1 MRTNTRILVMLA
13 VAAAVA
19 AMPVWS
25 NAQET
30 LSTGAANTAHT
41 IVVAGQG
48 SVNDTPDQT
57 SVTLGVETTKTTA
70 QDAQNANSATMTEII
85 RQIAAVGI
93 PADQMRTTGVELNP
107 QRRPGPGNGQITGY
121 TATNRIVVTVNDL
134 RLTGRV
140 IDAGV
145 GAGANEVAGISFG
158 LRDAKADQTRALRL
172 AVQNAKD
179 TATILAQAAG
189 VGPLRLVRL
198 EVLGEASPTPRIALA
213 AAQSVETP
221 VLPGMV
227 SVTASVRAVYA
238 F

>member
-1 MRTNTRILVMLA
+1 
-13 VAAAVA
+13 
-19 AMPVWS
+19 
-25 NAQET
+25 
-30 LSTGAANTAHT
+30 
-41 IVVAGQG
+41 
-48 SVNDTPDQT
+48 
-57 SVTLGVETTKTTA
+57 
-70 QDAQNANSATMTEII
+70 MTEII

-158 LRDAKADQTRALRL
+158 LRDAKTDQTRALRL

-198 EVLGEASPTPRIALA
+198 EVLGETAPTPRIAFA
-213 AAQSVETP
+213 AAQASRRRCSRAWSRSRPACARSTRSRERGSTTKARLRTGGPRRARTTGRPRVYRRAAANT
-221 VLPGMV
+221 VVGAVCPGATDV
-227 SVTASVRAVYA
+227 VATTARSAW
-238 F
+238 

>member
-1 MRTNTRILVMLA
+1 MLA

-19 AMPVWS
+19 AMPAWS

-30 LSTGAANTAHT
+30 LSTGTADGGHT
-41 IVVAGQG
+41 IVVAGEG
-48 SVNDTPDQT
+48 AVDDTPDQAA
-57 SVTLGVETTKTTA
+57 VTLGVETIRQTA
-70 QDAQNANSATMTEII
+70 QDAQNANSAVMTEII
-85 RQIAAVGI
+85 RQITAVGI
-93 PADQMRTTGVELNP
+93 PADQMRTSGVELTP

-121 TATNRIVVTVNDL
+121 SASNRITVTVNDL

-145 GAGANEVAGISFG
+145 GAGANEVAGVSFG
-158 LRDAKADQTRALRL
+158 LRDSKADQTRALRL

-179 TATILAQAAG
+179 TAAVLAQAAG

-198 EVLGEASPTPRIALA
+198 EVLGEATPTPRIALA
-213 AAQSVETP
+213 AAQTAETP

>member
-158 LRDAKADQTRALRL
+158 LRDAKADQTRALRD
-172 AVQNAKD
+172 Q
-179 TATILAQAAG
+179 TGAASWG
-189 VGPLRLVRL
+189 VIDIFGDLRRDLSGKIRADACDESGRDDRSRL
-198 EVLGEASPTPRIALA
+198 HHKWRRWT
-213 AAQSVETP
+213 
-221 VLPGMV
+221 
-227 SVTASVRAVYA
+227 
-238 F
+238 